1 MTDEN
6 CCRAS
11 ARDAALASQ
20 VGFTDFPVPW
30 LLKPELGT
38 GGQPGARQLILAQ
51 IQRLKVE
58 VSALKALVEQMPE

>member
-1 MTDEN
+1 MP
-6 CCRAS
+6 
-11 ARDAALASQ
+11 SQ

-38 GGQPGARQLILAQ
+38 GGQPSARQLILAQ
-51 IQRLKVE
+51 IQRLEVE